1 MPAASTFPQFPE
13 LGGHNRTSSP
23 DIVVFSA
30 DVPPIVSSSIHQTA
44 NPAWFFFPLYGSHSI
59 PSIALV
65 LFCHSLSVWARI
77 SLSIARNGHPARRG
91 CIRHGEF
98 LYVER
103 GGNTAN
109 HGPPSQLLLSDNYLP
124 GMSRA
129 QLPYSQAV
137 RACSDQLL
145 TLRTGALVLA
155 HSLRDAGTSKKLA
168 VLVTLDSVSAEV
180 ITQLKVCLRNP
191 NSVQTRT
198 NPH

>member
-30 DVPPIVSSSIHQTA
+30 DVPPHCFLYYPPNRQPRLV
-44 NPAWFFFPLYGSHSI
+44 FFPLYGSHSI
-59 PSIALV
+59 PSIASV
-65 LFCHSLSVWARI
+65 LFCYSLSVWARI
-77 SLSIARNGHPARRG
+77 SLSIARNDHPARRG
-91 CIRHGEF
+91 CLRHGEF
-98 LYVER
+98 LYVKR
-103 GGNTAN
+103 GGNIAN
-109 HGPPSQLLLSDNYLP
+109 HGPSSQLLLSDNYLP

-137 RACSDQLL
+137 RARSDQLL
-145 TLRTGALVLA
+145 TLGTGALVLA

-191 NSVQTRT
+191 NAMQTRT